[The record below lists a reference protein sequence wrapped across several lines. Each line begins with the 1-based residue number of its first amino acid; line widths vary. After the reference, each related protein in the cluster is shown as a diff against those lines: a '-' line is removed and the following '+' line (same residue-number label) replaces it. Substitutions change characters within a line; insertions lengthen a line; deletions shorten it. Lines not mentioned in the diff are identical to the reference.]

1 MEYKAD
7 LTQQVYNEM
16 IRVGAVDT
24 KRIYKGEQ
32 VSYFKSVYE
41 EMKKGTK
48 TPQQAKDTLAG

>member
-1 MEYKAD
+1 LEYKAD

-41 EMKKGTK
+41 EMKSRCILQPK
-48 TPQQAKDTLAG
+48 QRYI